1 MAQPYPPP
9 PSPPPPPGAGRSPTA
24 IVVVVTLAMVVGVI
38 GLGLAGFAAYAFL
51 KDRDGS
57 GQASP
62 DLPAPSATVPMPSAP
77 ADLSD
82 YYKQRLAWRPC
93 GENECA
99 RLTVPLD
106 YEKPDGSKIR
116 LAVIRVRALERGK
129 RVGQLVVNP
138 GGPGGSGVQYAS
150 AGSSVFGEE
159 LSRYYD
165 IVGFDPR
172 GVGSSTP
179 LECMNTEQTD
189 EVVAADPDP
198 DTAEE
203 VATLDRLT
211 AEFGE
216 GCLRESGE
224 LARHV
229 STVEAA
235 KDMDIL
241 RAALGERQLDYFGAS
256 YGTFL
261 GATYADL
268 FPKNVRRMVLDG
280 AIDPSLSNEDLTLGQ
295 AKGFQTALRAY
306 LQDCVDQGDCVLGD
320 SVDEGAQRVRQLLDE
335 IDAEPLPTG
344 SDRELTEGLA
354 VLGIILPLYVK
365 EYWPLLTGALTEAIE
380 RGRGGQL
387 LQLADQ
393 YTSRGPEKYTDNS
406 LEALYAVNCLDHSDS
421 IPTSEVPARI
431 PEFEKASP
439 SFGRFFAYGL
449 STCASWPIKS
459 GNVTRAMDAAG
470 APPIVVIGTTRDP
483 ATPYEMAEAMADQ
496 LESGRL
502 ISRDG
507 DGHTGFNQGNSCV
520 DEAVVAYL
528 VRGEAPRDGLS
539 C

>member
-1 MAQPYPPP
+1 M
-9 PSPPPPPGAGRSPTA
+9 
-24 IVVVVTLAMVVGVI
+24 IVVAVTLALVVGVI
-38 GLGLAGFAAYAFL
+38 GIGAVGFAAYTIF
-51 KDRDGS
+51 KDRDGRS
-57 GQASP
+57 EATP
-62 DLPAPSATVPMPSAP
+62 APPAPSGTVPSPSAP
-77 ADLSD
+77 ADLTQ
-82 YYKQRLAWRPC
+82 YYEQRLNWREC

-99 RLTVPLD
+99 RLNVPLD
-106 YEKPDGSKIR
+106 YARPDGPGIR
-116 LAVIRVRALERGK
+116 LAVVRVRAGERDK

-138 GGPGGSGVQYAS
+138 GGPGGSGVQYAT
-150 AGSSVFGEE
+150 AGSAVFGEE
-159 LSRYYD
+159 LSRFYD

-179 LECMNTEQTD
+179 LECMDTEKTD

-198 DTAEE
+198 DTPEE

-211 AEFGE
+211 AEFGQ

-241 RAALGERQLDYFGAS
+241 RAALEEPQLDYFGAS

-280 AIDPSLSNEDLTLGQ
+280 AIDPSMSNEELTLGQ

-306 LQDCVDQGDCVLGD
+306 IQDCVDQGDCILGD
-320 SVDEGAQRVRQLLDE
+320 SVDAGAKRVRQLLDE
-335 IDAEPLPTG
+335 IDAEPLETG
-344 SDRELTEGLA
+344 TDRELTEGLA
-354 VLGIILPLYVK
+354 VLGMILPLYVK
-365 EYWPLLTGALTEAIE
+365 EYWPLLTAALTQAID
-380 RGRGGQL
+380 RGRGSQL

-393 YTSRGPEKYTDNS
+393 YTSRGPDRYTDNS

-421 IPTSEVPARI
+421 IPSSEVPSHI
-431 PEFEKASP
+431 PKFEQASP

-459 GNVTRAMDAAG
+459 GNVTKALDAAG

-483 ATPYEMAEAMADQ
+483 ATPYEMAVSLADQ

-507 DGHTGFNQGNSCV
+507 DGHTGFNQGNECV
-520 DEAVVAYL
+520 DRAVEAYL
-528 VRGEAPRDGLS
+528 VRGKVPRDELS